1 MRLSADT
8 ATEAFIVGQ
17 GWEQW
22 EINLYIT
29 SLLCESGGY
38 GHWMSPVRGRE
49 ADKGKDIRVSSGSG
63 WTLGPLFYQSSDTLM
78 PWSKSLATVLP
89 VGSGCRWNY
98 TVINSESLEGTQ
110 AKILLTWARSEEG
123 ALI

>member
-8 ATEAFIVGQ
+8 ATEAFIVGR

-78 PWSKSLATVLP
+78 PWSKPLALATGVWMQMELYCNKLGVP
-89 VGSGCRWNY
+89 GGHSSQDSTDLG
-98 TVINSESLEGTQ
+98 
-110 AKILLTWARSEEG
+110 
-123 ALI
+123 